1 LSADPGK
8 PQAMTPRGKLPVT
21 VRAYR
26 RLTRWT
32 APFASAI
39 LNWRLRRGKE
49 DPERIHERRGIPSIE
64 RPPGSLVWIHGA
76 SVGEV
81 LSVLPVVEHIRK
93 QGFTVLVTS
102 GTVTAAQTVAQRMP
116 AGTLHQYIP
125 LDAPQFISAFL
136 EHWQPGLALIA
147 ESEFWPNLLIE
158 TASRNIPLVLVNGRL
173 SQRSFAR
180 WKKAKKTAAALLT
193 TFDLCLT
200 QDPDVAGRLQQLG
213 ALRVLPTGNL
223 KFDVMPPPADAHDMQ
238 EMKRTI
244 HNRPVFL
251 AASTHRG
258 EDEAV
263 IDAHLEVMEKVPSL
277 LTIIVPRHPERG
289 GEIAELV
296 QDYQL
301 VPAMRSRNHLPDRG
315 THIYVA
321 DTIGELGLF
330 YRLAPIVFM
339 GGSLIKHG
347 GQNPIEPAKL
357 DNAILHGPHVHSF
370 ANVYSE
376 LNRQHAAAT
385 VTDAHSLAASLTRLL
400 DDPGLVRAMAQAAHA
415 TVIPLS
421 GALNRTA
428 NAIEPYLVQ
437 LRFGQ

>member
-1 LSADPGK
+1 MA
-8 PQAMTPRGKLPVT
+8 PRVGLPLT

-26 RLTRWT
+26 RITRWA
-32 APFASAI
+32 APLTGSI
-39 LNWRLRRGKE
+39 LNWRLKRGKE
-49 DPERIHERRGIPSIE
+49 DPARINERRGIASIE
-64 RPPGSLVWIHGA
+64 RPAGSLVWIHGA

-93 QGFTVLVTS
+93 QGFNVLVTS
-102 GTVTAAQTVAQRMP
+102 GTVTAAQMAAQRMP

-125 LDAPQFISAFL
+125 LDAPQFMKSFL
-136 EHWQPGLALIA
+136 DHWQPGLALIA

-158 TASRNIPLVLVNGRL
+158 TADRNIPLVLINGRL
-173 SQRSFAR
+173 SERSFAR
-180 WKKAKKTAAALLT
+180 WKKAKKTARSMLSN
-193 TFDLCLT
+193 FDLCLV
-200 QDPDVAGRLQQLG
+200 QDHDVADRLVQLG
-213 ALRVLPTGNL
+213 AQRAFAAGNL
-223 KFDVMPPPADAHDMQ
+223 KFDVMPPPADAHAMQ
-238 EMKRTI
+238 EMKRAT
-244 HNRPVFL
+244 HSRPVFL

-258 EDEAV
+258 EDESV
-263 IDAHLEVMEKVPSL
+263 IGAHIEVMRKVPNL

-289 GEIAELV
+289 GEIVELV

-301 VPAMRSRNHLPDRG
+301 APAMRSRNHLPDRG

-330 YRLAPIVFM
+330 YRLAPVVFM

-357 DNAILHGPHVHSF
+357 ECAMMHGPYVHNF
-370 ANVYSE
+370 ASIYSE
-376 LNRQHAAAT
+376 LNRQRAAAT
-385 VTDAHSLAASLTRLL
+385 VTDTHSLATSLLRLL
-400 DDPGLVRAMAQAAHA
+400 DDPGLVGAMTQAAQA
-415 TVIPLS
+415 TVLPLS
-421 GALNRTA
+421 GAMSRTA

>member
-1 LSADPGK
+1 
-8 PQAMTPRGKLPVT
+8 M
-21 VRAYR
+21 
-26 RLTRWT
+26 TRWT
-32 APFASAI
+32 APFAGTI
-39 LNWRLRRGKE
+39 LNWRLKRGKE
-49 DPERIHERRGIPSIE
+49 AAARMQERRCIAGIE
-64 RPPGSLVWIHGA
+64 RPAGALVWIHGA

-93 QGFTVLVTS
+93 QGFNVLVTS
-102 GTVTAAQTVAQRMP
+102 GTVTAAQTVALRMP
-116 AGTLHQYIP
+116 VGTLHQYIP
-125 LDAPQFISAFL
+125 LDAPQFLNAFL
-136 EHWQPGLALIA
+136 DHWQPGLALIA

-158 TASRNIPLVLVNGRL
+158 TSNRNIPLVLVNGRL
-173 SQRSFAR
+173 SQRSFSR
-180 WKKAKKTAAALLT
+180 WKKARKTAEAMLSN
-193 TFDLCLT
+193 FDLCLA
-200 QDPDVAGRLQQLG
+200 QDPDVADRLQELG
-213 ALRVLPTGNL
+213 ARRVLSTGNL
-223 KFDVMPPPADAHDMQ
+223 KFDVMPPQANMQHMQ
-238 EMKRTI
+238 EMRRTA
-244 HNRPVFL
+244 HERPIFL
-251 AASTHRG
+251 AASTHCG
-258 EDEAV
+258 EDEDV
-263 IDAHLEVMEKVPSL
+263 IDAHIEVMERVPNL

-296 QDYQL
+296 QNYRL

-357 DNAILHGPHVHSF
+357 DSAILHGPHVHNF

-376 LNRQHAAAT
+376 LNRHRGAAT
-385 VTDAHSLAASLTRLL
+385 VTDAHSLATSLMRLL
-400 DDPGLVRAMAQAAHA
+400 DDPGLVRGMAQAAHA

-421 GALNRTA
+421 GAMNRTA

>member
-1 LSADPGK
+1 MA
-8 PQAMTPRGKLPVT
+8 PRGRLPIPI
-21 VRAYR
+21 RLYR
-26 RLTRWT
+26 GATRWA
-32 APFASAI
+32 APFAGSI
-39 LNWRLRRGKE
+39 LNWRLKRGKE
-49 DPERIHERRGIPSIE
+49 DAARVHERRGIPSIE
-64 RPPGSLVWIHGA
+64 RPPGALVWVHGA

-81 LSVLPVVEHIRK
+81 LSVLPLVEHIRK
-93 QGFTVLVTS
+93 SGFTVLVTS
-102 GTVTAAQTVAQRMP
+102 GTVTAAQMAAQRMP

-125 LDAPQFISAFL
+125 LDSPRFVQAFL
-136 EHWQPGLALIA
+136 EHWQPGLVLIA

-158 TASRNIPLVLVNGRL
+158 TSSRNIPVVLVNGRL
-173 SQRSFAR
+173 SQRSFSR
-180 WKKAKKTAAALLT
+180 WKHAKKTATALLSS
-193 TFDLCLT
+193 FDLCLA
-200 QDPDVAGRLQQLG
+200 QDFDVADRLTQLG
-213 ALRVLPTGNL
+213 APRVLSTGNL
-223 KFDVMPPPADAHDMQ
+223 KFDVMPPPADAHAMQ
-238 EMKRTI
+238 EMKGTVY
-244 HNRPVFL
+244 NRPIFL

-263 IDAHLEVMEKVPSL
+263 IKAHIDVMQKIPNL

-289 GEIAELV
+289 GEIAQLV
-296 QDYQL
+296 QEYQL
-301 VPAMRSRNHLPDRG
+301 APAMRSRNHLPDRG

-357 DNAILHGPHVHSF
+357 DNAMLHGPYVHNF
-370 ANVYSE
+370 ASIYSE

-385 VTDAHSLAASLTRLL
+385 VTDSHSLAASLLRLL
-400 DDPGLVRAMAQAAHA
+400 DDPGLVRAMSQAAHA

>member
-1 LSADPGK
+1 
-8 PQAMTPRGKLPVT
+8 M
-21 VRAYR
+21 
-26 RLTRWT
+26 
-32 APFASAI
+32 
-39 LNWRLRRGKE
+39 
-49 DPERIHERRGIPSIE
+49 HERRGLPSLE
-64 RPPGSLVWIHGA
+64 RPDGPLVWIHGA

-116 AGTLHQYIP
+116 AGTLHQYVP
-125 LDAPQFISAFL
+125 LDAPQFVNTFL
-136 EHWQPGLALIA
+136 DHWRPGLALIA

-158 TASRNIPLVLVNGRL
+158 TSNRNIPLVLVNGRL
-173 SQRSFAR
+173 SQRSFTR
-180 WKKAKKTAAALLT
+180 WKKAKKTARALLSS
-193 TFDLCLT
+193 FDLCLT
-200 QDPDVAGRLQQLG
+200 QDADVADRLEQLG
-213 ALRVLPTGNL
+213 AKRVLSTGNL
-223 KFDVMPPPADAHDMQ
+223 KFDVLPPPADEHDMQ

-244 HNRPVFL
+244 HGRPLFL

-258 EDEAV
+258 EDEDV
-263 IDAHLEVMEKVPSL
+263 IEAHIEVMEKIPNL

-289 GEIAELV
+289 GEIAQLIQE
-296 QDYQL
+296 YQL

-357 DNAILHGPHVHSF
+357 DTAILHGPYVHSF
-370 ANVYSE
+370 TSIYSD
-376 LNRQHAAAT
+376 LNRQRAAAT
-385 VTDAHSLAASLTRLL
+385 VTDVHSLATSLLRLL
-400 DDPGLVRAMAQAAHA
+400 DDPGLVRTMAQAAQA
-415 TVIPLS
+415 TVVPLS

-437 LRFGQ
+437 LRFGH

>member
-1 LSADPGK
+1 
-8 PQAMTPRGKLPVT
+8 M
-21 VRAYR
+21 
-26 RLTRWT
+26 TRW
-32 APFASAI
+32 ASPFAGGI
-39 LNWRLRRGKE
+39 LNWRLKRGKE
-49 DPERIHERRGIPSIE
+49 DPERMHERRGLPSLE
-64 RPPGSLVWIHGA
+64 RPDGPLVWIHGA

-116 AGTLHQYIP
+116 AGTLHQYVP
-125 LDAPQFISAFL
+125 LDAPRFVNTFL
-136 EHWQPGLALIA
+136 DHWRPGLALIA

-158 TASRNIPLVLVNGRL
+158 TSNRNIPLVLVNGRL
-173 SQRSFAR
+173 SQRSFTR
-180 WKKAKKTAAALLT
+180 WKKAKKTARALLSS
-193 TFDLCLT
+193 FDLCLT
-200 QDPDVAGRLQQLG
+200 QDADVADRLEQLG
-213 ALRVLPTGNL
+213 AKRVLSTGNL
-223 KFDVMPPPADAHDMQ
+223 KFDVLPPPADEHDMQ

-244 HNRPVFL
+244 HGRPLFL

-258 EDEAV
+258 EDEDV
-263 IDAHLEVMEKVPSL
+263 IEAHIEVMEKIPNL

-289 GEIAELV
+289 GEIAQLIQE
-296 QDYQL
+296 YQL

-357 DNAILHGPHVHSF
+357 DTAILHGPYVHSF
-370 ANVYSE
+370 TSIYSD
-376 LNRQHAAAT
+376 LNRQRAAAT
-385 VTDAHSLAASLTRLL
+385 VTDVHSLATSLLRLL
-400 DDPGLVRAMAQAAHA
+400 DDPSLVRTMAQAAQA
-415 TVIPLS
+415 TVVPLS

-437 LRFGQ
+437 LRFGH

>member
-1 LSADPGK
+1 MA
-8 PQAMTPRGKLPVT
+8 PRGRLPLLI
-21 VRAYR
+21 RSYR
-26 RLTRWT
+26 RLTRLA
-32 APFASAI
+32 APFSGAI
-39 LNWRLRRGKE
+39 LKWRLRRGKE
-49 DPERIHERRGIPSIE
+49 DPERVHERRGIPSFE
-64 RPPGSLVWIHGA
+64 RPDGQLIWVHGA

-81 LSVLPVVEHIRK
+81 LAMQPIVEHIRK
-93 QGFTVLVTS
+93 RGFPVLVTS

-116 AGTLHQYIP
+116 EGTIHQYIP
-125 LDAPQFISAFL
+125 LDSPRFL
-136 EHWQPGLALIA
+136 QNFLDHWRPGLALIA

-158 TASRNIPLVLVNGRL
+158 TSSRNIPIVLVNGRL

-180 WKKAKKTAAALLT
+180 WKGAKKTAATLLSC
-193 TFDLCLT
+193 FDLCLT
-200 QDPDVAGRLQQLG
+200 QDNDVAERLAELG
-213 ALRVLPTGNL
+213 ARRVLATGNL
-223 KFDVMPPPADAHDMQ
+223 KFDVSPPPADAHDMQ
-238 EMKRTI
+238 EMQRTI
-244 HNRPVFL
+244 HNRPLFL

-258 EDEAV
+258 EDEA
-263 IDAHLEVMEKVPSL
+263 IIEAHIEVMRKVPDL

-289 GEIAELV
+289 GEIAELI
-296 QDYQL
+296 QNYQL

-357 DNAILHGPHVHSF
+357 NNAILHGPHVHSF
-370 ANVYSE
+370 ANIYSE
-376 LNRQHAAAT
+376 LNRQRAAAT
-385 VTDAHSLAASLTRLL
+385 VTDAHSLASSLLRLL
-400 DDPGLVRAMAQAAHA
+400 DDPNLVSSMAQAAHA

-428 NAIEPYLVQ
+428 KAIEPYLVQ
-437 LRFGQ
+437 LRF

>member
-1 LSADPGK
+1 
-8 PQAMTPRGKLPVT
+8 V
-21 VRAYR
+21 
-26 RLTRWT
+26 
-32 APFASAI
+32 PFLGAI
-39 LNWRLRRGKE
+39 LNWRLKRGKE
-49 DPERIHERRGIPSIE
+49 DAERIGERRGIPSVE
-64 RPPGSLVWIHGA
+64 RPSGALVWVHGA

-81 LSVLPVVEHIRK
+81 LSMQPLVEHIRK
-93 QGFTVLVTS
+93 QGFSVLVTA

-116 AGTLHQYIP
+116 SGTIHQYIP
-125 LDAPQFISAFL
+125 LDAPPFIESFL
-136 EHWQPGLALIA
+136 DHWQPGLALIA

-158 TASRNIPLVLVNGRL
+158 TSNRNIPLALVNGRL
-173 SQRSFAR
+173 SQRSFSR
-180 WKKAKKTAAALLT
+180 WKYAKKTVSALLSN
-193 TFDLCLT
+193 FDLCLA
-200 QDPDVAGRLQQLG
+200 QDHDVADRLTELG
-213 ALRVLPTGNL
+213 ARRVIATGNL
-223 KFDVMPPPADAHDMQ
+223 KFDVSPPPADAHDMQ

-263 IDAHLEVMEKVPSL
+263 IDAHIEVMEKVPNL

-357 DNAILHGPHVHSF
+357 DNAILHGPYVHSF
-370 ANVYSE
+370 TSIYSE

-385 VTDAHSLAASLTRLL
+385 VTNAHSLAASLMRLL
-400 DDPGLVRAMAQAAHA
+400 EDPALVRSMAQAAHA

-428 NAIEPYLVQ
+428 NALEPYLVQ

>member
-1 LSADPGK
+1 
-8 PQAMTPRGKLPVT
+8 M
-21 VRAYR
+21 
-26 RLTRWT
+26 TRWA
-32 APFASAI
+32 APFAGSI
-39 LNWRLRRGKE
+39 LNWRLKRGKE
-49 DPERIHERRGIPSIE
+49 DPARMQERSGIASLE
-64 RPPGSLVWIHGA
+64 RPQGSLVWIHGA

-93 QGFTVLVTS
+93 QGFNVLVTS
-102 GTVTAAQTVAQRMP
+102 GTVTAAQMAAQRMP

-125 LDAPQFISAFL
+125 LDSPRFIQSFL
-136 EHWQPGLALIA
+136 DHWQPGLALIA

-158 TASRNIPLVLVNGRL
+158 TSSRNIPVVLVNGRL
-173 SQRSFAR
+173 SQRSFSR
-180 WKKAKKTAAALLT
+180 WKKAKKTARVMLSN
-193 TFDLCLT
+193 FDLCLA
-200 QDPDVAGRLQQLG
+200 QDHDVADRLVQLG
-213 ALRVLPTGNL
+213 APRVLATGNL
-223 KFDVMPPPADAHDMQ
+223 KFDVMPPPADPHDMQ

-244 HNRPVFL
+244 HGRPVFL

-258 EDEAV
+258 EDEDV
-263 IDAHLEVMEKVPSL
+263 IEAHIEAMKKVPSL

-296 QDYQL
+296 QDYRLAQ
-301 VPAMRSRNHLPDRG
+301 AMRSRNHLPDRG

-330 YRLAPIVFM
+330 YRLAPVVFM

-357 DNAILHGPHVHSF
+357 DSAILHGPNVHNF
-370 ANVYSE
+370 ASVYSE
-376 LNRQHAAAT
+376 LNRQHGAAT
-385 VTDAHSLAASLTRLL
+385 VTDAHSLATSLMRLL
-400 DDPGLVRAMAQAAHA
+400 DDPGLVRSMAQAAHA

-437 LRFGQ
+437 LRFGQIVK